1 MSMKKYLFVAAA
13 SLALLAGCQKAIETE
28 TAPALVKLSPVIT
41 KATDVDFENGDKVG
55 LSIVKNATEGNTAYA
70 ENQPLTYTD
79 NVFSG
84 TLEWYAEALTPSTLT
99 AYYPYSSEGTPTT
112 FSVSTDQTA
121 GLSASD
127 FIAGTK
133 TGVTPSVNSIV
144 LPFKHLLTKITL
156 NIDNQSGANISGV
169 ELGGAKTT
177 AAIDLGNMT
186 ATAAEGS
193 ESAAIKAHEVTANT
207 LYNAIVVPQ
216 TVAFELTVTTSTGSQ
231 LKQTLASTP
240 LKQGGNYTVNVKVL
254 PSDIK
259 VTISG
264 SIENWN
270 DEGVIGQETPSY
282 TDFAEYDGYFIYKNE
297 KYTTVTLSDGTTWMS
312 QPMRYIPDGYTVST
326 EATATDAHIW
336 APYTIVSGATTPSTE
351 KALVESNGY
360 LYDYTAIFGTDIT
373 ADNAASF
380 EGAQGIC
387 PTGWHVP
394 TRAEFINLCGYS
406 NKAEGET
413 EATTK
418 NDAVLWDTTA
428 GYGSIKQA
436 NALGWNHIYSGC
448 LMKTSYST
456 TGSYQK
462 TTIAA
467 ANTNDQTLVGLPSIS
482 YYASSTLYKA
492 NYDSSDATKLKS
504 IQFFAMMTTFTSA
517 YKDGRLS
524 VAFVHEESGV
534 QLRCVKNA
542 Q

>member
-1 MSMKKYLFVAAA
+1 MKKYLFIAAA
-13 SLALLAGCQKAIETE
+13 SLALFAGCQKAIETE

-55 LSIVKNATEGNTAYA
+55 LSIVKNATEGNTTYA
-70 ENQPLTYTD
+70 ENQPLTYSD

-121 GLSASD
+121 GLSSSD
-127 FIAGTK
+127 FIAGVK
-133 TGVTPSVNSIV
+133 TGVSPSVNSIV

-156 NIDNQSGANISGV
+156 NIDNQSGANISDV
-169 ELGGAKTT
+169 ELDGSKTT
-177 AAIDLGNMT
+177 AAIDLENMT
-186 ATAAEGS
+186 ATAAEES
-193 ESAAIKAHEVTANT
+193 ASAAIKAHEVTANT
-207 LYNAIVVPQ
+207 LFNAIVVPQ
-216 TVAFELTVTTSTGSQ
+216 TVAFALTVTTSTGVE
-231 LKQTLASTP
+231 LKQTLASTA
-240 LKQGGNYTVNVKVL
+240 LKQGGNYTINVKVL

-312 QPMRYIPDGYTVST
+312 QPMRYVPDGYTVST
-326 EATATDAHIW
+326 DPTATDAHIW
-336 APYTIVSGATTPSTE
+336 APYTIVSSTATPSTE
-351 KALVESNGY
+351 SSLVESNGY
-360 LYDYTAIFGTDIT
+360 LYDFSAIFGTDIT
-373 ADNAASF
+373 VDNAASF
-380 EGAQGIC
+380 EGKQGIC

-406 NKAEGET
+406 NKAADET
-413 EATTK
+413 EAVT
-418 NDAVLWDTTA
+418 NNNAVLWDKTA
-428 GYGSIKQA
+428 GYGSVKQA
-436 NALGWNHIYSGC
+436 NTLGWNHVCSGFRQ
-448 LMKTSYST
+448 KISYSVA
-456 TGSYQK
+456 GSYSK
-462 TTIAA
+462 AAIAA
-467 ANTNDQTLVGLPSIS
+467 ANTNDATLAGLPSLS
-482 YYASSTLYKA
+482 YYASSTFYKA
-492 NYDSSDATKLKS
+492 NHSSTEPTTLNS
-504 IQFFAMMTTFTSA
+504 IQYFTMMTTFTSA

-524 VAFVHEESGV
+524 VAFAHVESGV